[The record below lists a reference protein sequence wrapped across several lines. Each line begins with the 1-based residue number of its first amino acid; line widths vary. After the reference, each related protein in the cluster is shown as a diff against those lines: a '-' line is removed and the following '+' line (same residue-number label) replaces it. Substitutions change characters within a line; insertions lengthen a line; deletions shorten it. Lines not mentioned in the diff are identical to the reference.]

1 MKMPRTADEWITL
14 LKTLAWSFG
23 KLRLFGILIGA
34 VLTITFQLL
43 TGFWTFRENH
53 QQLILKQYEAA
64 VAANTKFDQQ
74 LAKYNLI
81 FDGQPLSNS
90 NYSSD
95 AQNYIGSLKAVS
107 QLLPAT
113 SDNLNNYIKTL
124 SRLNKY
130 YSVQTVPARGTD
142 EWMNFY
148 GNFRIDF
155 DQYMTAKEVYM
166 EQLSSELGG
175 YVRYLRNS

>member
-1 MKMPRTADEWITL
+1 MKMPKTADEWIAL
-14 LKTLAWSFG
+14 LKTVLWSFG
-23 KLRLFGILIGA
+23 KLRLLSIIIGA
-34 VLTITFQLL
+34 VLTIAFQLL

-64 VAANTKFDQQ
+64 VVANAKFDQQ

-81 FDGQPLSNS
+81 FDGKPLGSSDYSN
-90 NYSSD
+90 D

-113 SDNLNNYIKTL
+113 NENLNTYIKTL
-124 SRLNKY
+124 ARLNRY
-130 YSVQTVPARGTD
+130 YSTQNVPARGTE
-142 EWMNFY
+142 EWMKFY

-155 DQYMTAKEVYM
+155 DQYTTAKEVYM